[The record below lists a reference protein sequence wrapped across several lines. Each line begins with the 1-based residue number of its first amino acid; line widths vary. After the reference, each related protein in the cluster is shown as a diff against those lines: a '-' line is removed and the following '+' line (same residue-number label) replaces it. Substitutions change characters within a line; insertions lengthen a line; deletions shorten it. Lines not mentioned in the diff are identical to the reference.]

1 MSDHSF
7 DRRAFVAGVLGAG
20 GVLIVR
26 PPAATAQVDPTNCTA
41 TNKHKF
47 VPGMDTRP
55 ITMRRTVEQ
64 LKADTAWLKKIQAGY
79 KWMRGLSSSDPRSL
93 TQQGNIHKIMCA
105 GGPREVHGSDRF
117 LAWHRCFVYFQ
128 ERIVAYGSTGG
139 TSLDPTFRLAVWD
152 WEGATSTPSF
162 PAAFTSGSLLDAN
175 RQPAFSAGD
184 GNINPAL
191 ATSDIFTFYG
201 YPVGSGGGGSPVL
214 ENAAHG
220 QIHMDTGRQA
230 YPYHDMGSLPTAAL
244 DPVFCSHHGNID
256 KVWAWWQQLHPGKTP
271 NTNKPGTTTPYDPA
285 WVKNIW
291 YFYDYDGKCY
301 AIGPADV
308 IDYQKN
314 LRYSYPPA
322 PGTRIIRP
330 FPLKLSNAML
340 KLARPGAAAPQSNAA
355 SMLLNNVQ
363 IPAPGTGRFNLVAK
377 VGGQDKVIGHFALF
391 SHPMEGA
398 TASVLARIEPEG
410 VSVLQTGAA
419 FTVVSA
425 RGGKGLTGAAP
436 TPLSAKSAT
445 LLLE

>member
-26 PPAATAQVDPTNCTA
+26 PPAAMGQVDPTNCTA

-47 VPGMDTRP
+47 VPGMDKRP
-55 ITMRRTVEQ
+55 ITMRRTVEE
-64 LKADTAWLKKIQAGY
+64 LWADKAWLKKMEAGY

-105 GGPREVHGSDRF
+105 GGPREVHQSDRF

-152 WEGATSTPSF
+152 WEGATTTPTF
-162 PAAFTSGSLLDAN
+162 PQAFTQGSLVDPN
-175 RQPAFSAGD
+175 RQPTFSPGD

-191 ATSDIFTFYG
+191 ATTNIFTFYG
-201 YPVGSGGGGSPVL
+201 NPVGGGGGSPVL
-214 ENAAHG
+214 ENASHG
-220 QIHMDTGRQA
+220 QIHVDTGKQTA
-230 YPYHDMGSLPTAAL
+230 PYHDMGALPTAAL
-244 DPVFCSHHGNID
+244 DPVFCAHHGNID

-271 NTNKPGTTTPYDPA
+271 NTTNPSTGQPYDPA
-285 WVKNIW
+285 WVKNVW

-301 AIGPADV
+301 SIGPADV
-308 IDYQKN
+308 IDYRNN
-314 LRYSYPPA
+314 LRYSYPNA
-322 PGTRIIRP
+322 PGARVIRTV
-330 FPLKLSNAML
+330 PLRLSNATL
-340 KLARPGAAAPQSNAA
+340 KIARTGVGAETANAA
-355 SMLLNNVQ
+355 TMRLDNVQ
-363 IPAPGTGRFNLVAK
+363 IPSPGTGRFNLVAN
-377 VGGQDKVIGHFALF
+377 VGGKQQVIGHFALF
-391 SHPMEGA
+391 AHPMEGT
-398 TASVLARIEPEG
+398 TASVLATIDPKG
-410 VSVLQTGAA
+410 VPVLQSGAP

-425 RGGKGLTGAAP
+425 QRGKGVTGAAP
-436 TPLSAKSAT
+436 VPLSAKSAT

>member
-26 PPAATAQVDPTNCTA
+26 PPAATAAVDPTNCTP
-41 TNKHKF
+41 TNKHAFK
-47 VPGMDTRP
+47 PGMDTRP

-64 LKADTAWLKKIQAGY
+64 LWADKAWLKKMDAGY

-139 TSLDPTFRLAVWD
+139 HSLDPTFRLAVWD
-152 WEGATSTPSF
+152 WEGATTTPTF
-162 PAAFTSGSLLDAN
+162 PEAFKHGSLLDTN
-175 RQPAFSAGD
+175 REPTFSAGD

-191 ATSDIFTFYG
+191 ATTDIFTFYG

-214 ENAAHG
+214 ENASHG
-220 QIHMDTGRQA
+220 QIHMDTGRQS
-230 YPYHDMGSLPTAAL
+230 PPFHDMGSLPTAAL
-244 DPVFCSHHGNID
+244 DPVFCAHHGNID

-271 NTNKPGTTTPYDPA
+271 SSVDPA
-285 WVKNIW
+285 WLKNIW

-301 AIGPADV
+301 SIGPADV

-322 PGTRIIRP
+322 PGTRVVRP
-330 FPLKLSNAML
+330 IPLKVSNATL
-340 KLARPGAAAPQSNAA
+340 KVARPGAAPLQSNAA
-355 SMLLNNVQ
+355 SMQLNDVQ
-363 IPAPGTGRFNLVAK
+363 IPSPGTGRFNLVANA
-377 VGGQDKVIGHFALF
+377 GGKQQVIGHFALF
-391 SHPMEGA
+391 AHPMEGA
-398 TASVLARIEPEG
+398 KASVLAKIEPQG
-410 VSVLQTGAA
+410 VSVLQSGAS
-419 FTVVSA
+419 FTVVAA
-425 RGGKGLTGAAP
+425 RGGKGLTGATP
-436 TPLSAKSAT
+436 SPLSAKSAV

>member
-7 DRRAFVAGVLGAG
+7 GRRAFVAGVLGAG

-26 PPAATAQVDPTNCTA
+26 PPAATAAVDPTNCTPS
-41 TNKHKF
+41 NKHAFK
-47 VPGMDTRP
+47 PGMDTRP

-64 LKADTAWLKKIQAGY
+64 LWADKPWLKKMEAGY
-79 KWMRGLSSSDPRSL
+79 KWMRGLSSNDPRSL
-93 TQQGNIHKIMCA
+93 VQQGNIHKIMCA

-162 PAAFTSGSLLDAN
+162 PQAFTQGSLVDPL
-175 RQPAFSAGD
+175 RQPTYSAGD

-191 ATSDIFTFYG
+191 ATTDIFTFYG
-201 YPVGSGGGGSPVL
+201 YPVGGGGGSPVL
-214 ENAAHG
+214 ENASHG
-220 QIHMDTGRQA
+220 QIHVDTGKQTP
-230 YPYHDMGSLPTAAL
+230 PYHDMGALPTAAL
-244 DPVFCSHHGNID
+244 DPVFCAHHGNID

-285 WVKNIW
+285 WIKNIW

-301 AIGPADV
+301 SIGPADV

-314 LRYSYPPA
+314 LRYSYPNA
-322 PGTRIIRP
+322 PGAHVVRP
-330 FPLKLSNAML
+330 YPIKITNATL
-340 KLARPGAAAPQSNAA
+340 KLAKTGLTAPQSTAA
-355 SMLLNNVQ
+355 SMQLNNVQ
-363 IPAPGTGRFNLVAK
+363 IPSPGTGRFNLVAN
-377 VGGQDKVIGHFALF
+377 VGGKQQTIGHFALF
-391 SHPMEGA
+391 AHPMPGT
-398 TASVLARIEPEG
+398 TASVLARIEPAG
-410 VSVLQTGAA
+410 VSALQSGAS
-419 FTVVSA
+419 FTVVPA
-425 RGGKGLTGAAP
+425 QGRKGLTGAAP
-436 TPLSAKSAT
+436 TPLNAKSAT